1 MFLLAILRFFT
12 RPYIGAGPEA
22 GITEK
27 MFSHGHEIDML
38 SCKRKLFTVTVRLF
52 KVGKLDN
59 LTTWRLLG
67 SAGEAL
73 SALTLEYLQIN
84 KARDL

>member
-1 MFLLAILRFFT
+1 
-12 RPYIGAGPEA
+12 
-22 GITEK
+22 
-27 MFSHGHEIDML
+27 MFSDGHEIDML

-52 KVGKLDN
+52 KMGKLDN
-59 LTTWRLLG
+59 LTTWRLLGSLG

-84 KARDL
+84 NARDL

>member
-1 MFLLAILRFFT
+1 MAQAQKPVL
-12 RPYIGAGPEA
+12 P
-22 GITEK
+22 K

-38 SCKRKLFTVTVRLF
+38 SCKRKLFTVAVRLF
-52 KVGKLDN
+52 KMGKLDN
-59 LTTWRLLG
+59 LTTWMLLG
-67 SAGEAL
+67 SLGSLSSAGEAL